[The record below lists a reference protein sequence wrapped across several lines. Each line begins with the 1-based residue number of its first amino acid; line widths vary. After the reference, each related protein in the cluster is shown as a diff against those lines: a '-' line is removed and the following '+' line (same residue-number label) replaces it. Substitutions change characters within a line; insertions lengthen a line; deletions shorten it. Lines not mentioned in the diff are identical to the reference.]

1 MENINMNYNRQM
13 NDRPETALN
22 YTNAVNVNPE
32 RAPEIN
38 EQLGYLGT
46 KIHQLGESL
55 NVLENRLSPV
65 LMDRPDVKKE
75 HVSEPRQ
82 SVYSPLGRALQDY
95 ISTLEAHIEKIHT
108 LQRNI
113 AL

>member
-1 MENINMNYNRQM
+1 MNYNRQM

-95 ISTLEAHIEKIHT
+95 ISTLEAHIEKIHM